1 VQILRRV
8 FLYNSVTLSGLKL
21 GVAFIDS
28 NITRKKLIFGP
39 YSVIF
44 LDVEETWNH
53 RLILNWFQIYFCVDA
68 FPDLTSKFS
77 LDKLRTF
84 EEVMKVNKH
93 GMNVEVS
100 FRS

>member
-44 LDVEETWNH
+44 LDVEET
-53 RLILNWFQIYFCVDA
+53 
-68 FPDLTSKFS
+68 
-77 LDKLRTF
+77 
-84 EEVMKVNKH
+84 
-93 GMNVEVS
+93 
-100 FRS
+100 

>member
-1 VQILRRV
+1 
-8 FLYNSVTLSGLKL
+8 
-21 GVAFIDS
+21 
-28 NITRKKLIFGP
+28 
-39 YSVIF
+39 
-44 LDVEETWNH
+44 
-53 RLILNWFQIYFCVDA
+53 VDA